1 MFANT
6 NTKVDECVSTQ
17 KQIMEN
23 KYIYTL
29 NRLYMLYVRIC
40 FIYFLINFI
49 KNFIHLNLS
58 LAKTGK
64 QFAANHKQTE
74 TD

>member
-23 KYIYTL
+23 KYIYTI
-29 NRLYMLYVRIC
+29 NRQYMLYVRIC
-40 FIYFLINFI
+40 FIYFLI
-49 KNFIHLNLS
+49 NFIHLNLS

-64 QFAANHKQTE
+64 QFAANRKQTE